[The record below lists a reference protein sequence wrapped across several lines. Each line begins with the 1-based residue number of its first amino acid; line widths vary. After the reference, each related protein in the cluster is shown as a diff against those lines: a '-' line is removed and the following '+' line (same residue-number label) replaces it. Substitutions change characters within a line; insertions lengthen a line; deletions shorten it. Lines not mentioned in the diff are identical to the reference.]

1 MRRSMAPVVWAP
13 CTRVVIIMY
22 AQCTASSVSSSLTMS
37 LLNSLLKVPGSLA
50 MCSLASVRT
59 GRLWGSKLGVGGG
72 EVVIHS
78 NDHPP
83 HGSAGASC
91 PRMRLLIMLA
101 TMMKLEKKNMK
112 AETEMNMFHP
122 RLYGEGT
129 HSLLCGNEVRV
140 VPPSHSPDSKPVHW
154 PE

>member
-1 MRRSMAPVVWAP
+1 MAPVVWAP
-13 CTRVVIIMY
+13 CTSVVVIVY

-59 GRLWGSKLGVGGG
+59 GRLCGSKLGVGGG

-122 RLYGEGT
+122 AASMGRAPIAL
-129 HSLLCGNEVRV
+129 SLI
-140 VPPSHSPDSKPVHW
+140 HI
-154 PE
+154 